1 MNEEL
6 MNKLLMITG
15 MVVTILTGL
24 ATVGLLIACALD
36 FGVGLLFC
44 SILLGFVTVG
54 LGMATAYFGRSLT
67 GKTLVFTN
75 EAEQEVLTARQR
87 RELRRARG
95 EVVMERALI
104 EVQHERDNITHRQLE
119 AADDPEKPPYQT
131 RWTPEDWKSPKK
143 VLGDR

>member
-15 MVVTILTGL
+15 MVVTVVTGL
-24 ATVGLLIACALD
+24 ATVGLLISCALD

-54 LGMATAYFGRSLT
+54 LGVATAYFGQKLT
-67 GKTLVFTN
+67 GKTLVFSN
-75 EAEQEVLTARQR
+75 DAEQEVLTARQR

-95 EVVMERALI
+95 EVVLQRALI
-104 EVQHERDNITHRQLE
+104 EVEHERDNIVHRQIE
-119 AADDPEKPPYQT
+119 AANDEDKPPHET
-131 RWTPEDWKSPKK
+131 RWTTFGKDQKK